1 MFLGNFGNTCVQR
14 RGGSSI
20 VFVCM
25 IMTVICAY
33 VGHETLAS
41 REGGESSI
49 VFVCMIITVICVYVG
64 YEEPFCSS
72 GPGAYFALSVTLL

>member
-1 MFLGNFGNTCVQR
+1 MVFGNFGNTCVKR

-25 IMTVICAY
+25 IMTVICVY

-41 REGGESSI
+41 REAAGSTASSVRSFKI
-49 VFVCMIITVICVYVG
+49 RKKIFMYG
-64 YEEPFCSS
+64 
-72 GPGAYFALSVTLL
+72 LLLYSEFFQ